1 MQSWVF
7 FFPSPPL
14 FVQESQVIEGGQNV
28 RLKGASAPGSRPP
41 AKRRCPRAVA
51 LPCPVAPKAPRTG
64 GCGNPSTLLA
74 ETFSWFR
81 FSRFRWL
88 HVSKCCA
95 APRLPLLYSEV
106 TVQRSRDRAHLSLM
120 PAAAG
125 SAALFHVLTQ
135 SAQGVAPINLP
146 EASSE
151 FRAAAPSEHTNSPA
165 SSPALAVLRFMA
177 KTEQ

>member
-1 MQSWVF
+1 MELGVLF
-7 FFPSPPL
+7 FFQSL
-14 FVQESQVIEGGQNV
+14 F
-28 RLKGASAPGSRPP
+28 
-41 AKRRCPRAVA
+41 CPRKPGYWGRAKCQAQRSLSSRQQSGDA
-51 LPCPVAPKAPRTG
+51 LVPWPCRALWPPKAPRTG
-64 GCGNPSTLLA
+64 GCGNPSTLWA

-81 FSRFRWL
+81 WL
-88 HVSKCCA
+88 HISKCCA

-106 TVQRSRDRAHLSLM
+106 TVQRSRARAHLSLM

-135 SAQGVAPINLP
+135 SAHGVAPINLP

-165 SSPALAVLRFMA
+165 SSPAPRRAPFYGQEEA
-177 KTEQ
+177 ITIS